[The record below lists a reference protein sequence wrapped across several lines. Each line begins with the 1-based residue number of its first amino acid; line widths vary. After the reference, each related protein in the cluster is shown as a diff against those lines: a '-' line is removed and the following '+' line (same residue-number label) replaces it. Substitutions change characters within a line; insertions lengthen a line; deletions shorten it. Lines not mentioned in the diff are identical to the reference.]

1 MGLFNFFK
9 AKGNVQN
16 KKNLEDS
23 KLNKLRGNK
32 RFKEISLERKGELEN
47 YVKEIG
53 RKTEITAYISAP
65 TKNDEETT
73 IFSTKDGGTPYWDLK
88 EEYPTDENGNKL
100 FMMTQINFDTEKFEG
115 GEFPN
120 EGMLQFFIGT
130 DNTFGLDFNNPDS
143 QKNWRIV
150 YHPKIDYD
158 IKEEDI
164 LKLDLPKL
172 NLIDESTVYSFEKS
186 TDIMGSRIYN
196 YNDIEKDVIKEELS
210 SIEEEYRDE
219 VMETIYNSSSNK
231 LLGYP
236 LFWQEDPRNIENL
249 KRYDTLLFQYMTDT
263 DVAFFF
269 FINNEDLKRGDFS
282 KVLYWGDC

>member
-1 MGLFNFFK
+1 MGLFDFFK
-9 AKGNVQN
+9 NGNVQN
-16 KKNLEDS
+16 KENSEDK
-23 KLNKLRGNK
+23 KLNNLRSNK
-32 RFKEISLERKGELEN
+32 RYKEISLERKVELEN

-53 RKTEITAYISAP
+53 KKTEITAYVS
-65 TKNDEETT
+65 TESDKETT

-130 DNTFGLDFNNPDS
+130 DNLLGLDFDNPDS

-150 YHPKIDYD
+150 YHPKINYD

-164 LKLDLPKL
+164 LKLDLPKS
-172 NLIDESTVYSFEKS
+172 NLIDESTAYSFKKS
-186 TDIMGSRIYN
+186 TDIMQSRIYN

-219 VMETIYNSSSNK
+219 VMETIYDSHGDK

-236 LFWQEDPRNIENL
+236 LFWQDDPRGRENL
-249 KRYDTLLFQYMTDT
+249 KRYDTLLFQYSTTT
-263 DVAFFF
+263 DVVFFF

-282 KVLYWGDC
+282 KVLYWCDN